1 MNLRELITHLPKAV
15 SSGNIDHDVTGVTA
29 DSRQVK
35 PGSVFV
41 AIKGTDSDGHKFIE
55 TAVKKGAVAIIA
67 SIAPDERWTD
77 SVAWVHSSDTR
88 DALGCVA
95 SALHNDPSSQLKVA
109 GITGT
114 NGKTTTAFLLH
125 HIMKDS
131 WTRAGL
137 LGTIKNSDGVN
148 ERGAT
153 LTTAS
158 ADVIQ
163 RQLGQMVE
171 NGCRGVAME
180 VSSHGI
186 HQKRVDAVKFDVA
199 IFTNLTQD
207 HLDYHLTMDAY
218 YEAKKALFAG
228 LQFQEGK
235 KKPIAVVNL
244 DDRYGEKLVKELDEK
259 INIVTYGQGAHC
271 DFKATKI
278 VQQVR
283 GTEFQLDNRG
293 KSYLVRI
300 PLIGRFNVYNC
311 LAAIAG
317 AAAVGIKTRDAV
329 KALATVP
336 QVPGRLEFVGSKGG
350 ISVFVD
356 YAHTPDALK
365 NACATLN
372 DFSPRRL
379 ITVFGCGG
387 DRDQSKRPLMGAA
400 ASEASDACVITSDNP
415 RSEDPETIIKQI
427 EAGMKTKA
435 FQSVVDREEAIVG
448 AIHAAEQGDIVL
460 IAGKGH
466 ETYQQLANKMI
477 QFDDRKVAAYAL
489 RDTFVVTEQKL
500 MERFSGGKSEDNKQR
515 NFTRKDNDGYEKRE
529 LNNDKREFGDRRPQK
544 GSEDRKNGRYS
555 DPTGGSNYKPKRSED
570 DDRG

>member
-1 MNLRELITHLPKAV
+1 MILRELLIHLPRAV
-15 SSGNIDHDVTGVTA
+15 ASGNLDHVATSVTA

-41 AIKGTDSDGHKFIE
+41 AIKGTDSDGHKFIKA
-55 TAVKKGAVAIIA
+55 AVDKGAIAIVATT
-67 SIAPDERWTD
+67 APDQNCSEKVTWI
-77 SVAWVHSSDTR
+77 HSSDTR
-88 DALGCVA
+88 DALGRVA
-95 SALHNDPSSQLKVA
+95 SALHNDPSAKLKVA

-125 HIMKDS
+125 HIMQDS
-131 WTRAGL
+131 WTRAGM
-137 LGTIKNSDGVN
+137 LGTIKNNDGIN
-148 ERGAT
+148 ERPAK

-158 ADVIQ
+158 ADVVQ
-163 RQLGQMVE
+163 RQLAKMVD

-186 HQKRVDAVKFDVA
+186 DQKRVDAVKFDVA
-199 IFTNLTQD
+199 IFTNLTPD
-207 HLDYHLTMDAY
+207 HLAYHLTLASY
-218 YEAKKALFAG
+218 YEAKKALFAS
-228 LQFQEGK
+228 LQYQDGK
-235 KKPIAVVNL
+235 KKPVAVINH
-244 DDRYGEKLVKELDEK
+244 DDRYGEKMVKELAEK

-311 LAAIAG
+311 LAAIA
-317 AAAVGIKTRDAV
+317 AAAAMGIKPRDAV
-329 KALATVP
+329 KALAEVP
-336 QVPGRLEFVGSKGG
+336 QVPGRLELVGSKGG

-387 DRDQSKRPLMGAA
+387 DRDQSKRPLMGTA

-415 RSEDPETIIKQI
+415 RSEDPEAIIKQI
-427 EAGMKTKA
+427 EAGMKTKV

-448 AIHAAEQGDIVL
+448 AINAAEQGDIVL

-466 ETYQQLANKMI
+466 ETYQQLADKMI

-500 MERFSGGKSEDNKQR
+500 MERFSGGKSDDKQR

-529 LNNDKREFGDRRPQK
+529 FNNDKREFDDRRPQK

-555 DPTGGSNYKPKRSED
+555 DPKGGNDYKPKRSED
-570 DDRG
+570 

>member
-1 MNLRELITHLPKAV
+1 MTLRELITYLPKAV
-15 SSGNIDHDVTGVTA
+15 ASGNLDHEATGVTA

-41 AIKGTDSDGHKFIE
+41 AIKGTDSDGHKFIS
-55 TAVKKGAVAIIA
+55 TAVEKGAVAIIA
-67 SIAPDERWTD
+67 SIAPDERWPD

-88 DALGCVA
+88 DALGRVA
-95 SALHNDPSSQLKVA
+95 SALHNDPSATLKVA

-125 HIMKDS
+125 HIMKDA

-148 ERGAT
+148 ERAAT

-158 ADVIQ
+158 PDVIQ
-163 RQLGQMVE
+163 RQLGKMVE
-171 NGCRGVAME
+171 NGCRGVVME

-186 HQKRVDAVKFDVA
+186 HQKRVDSIKFDVA

-218 YEAKKALFAG
+218 FNAKKALFES

-235 KKPIAVVNL
+235 KKPMAVVNL
-244 DDRYGEKLVKELDEK
+244 DDRYGEKLVKELGEQ

-271 DFKATKI
+271 DFKVTKI
-278 VQQVR
+278 RQQVR

-293 KSYLVRI
+293 KSYLVRT

-317 AAAVGIKTRDAV
+317 AAAVGIKPRDAV
-329 KALATVP
+329 KSLEAIL
-336 QVPGRLEFVGSKGG
+336 QVPGRLEQVGTRGG
-350 ISVFVD
+350 VTVFVD

-365 NACATLN
+365 NVCSTVKGLTAN
-372 DFSPRRL
+372 RL

-387 DRDQSKRPLMGAA
+387 DRDQLKRPLMAEV
-400 ASEASDACVITSDNP
+400 ASEISDICVITSDNP
-415 RSEDPETIIKQI
+415 RSEDPEEIIRQI
-427 EAGMKTKA
+427 AAGMKNKSYS
-435 FQSVVDREEAIVG
+435 SVVDREEAIIG
-448 AIHAAEQGDIVL
+448 AINAAEKGDVVL

-466 ETYQQLANKMI
+466 ETYQQLSDKMI
-477 QFDDRKVAAYAL
+477 QFDDRKVANFAL
-489 RDTFVVTEQKL
+489 RDKELPVEEEKPFRKK
-500 MERFSGGKSEDNKQR
+500 FDDGDNKFN
-515 NFTRKDNDGYEKRE
+515 NFTRKDNDDYQ
-529 LNNDKREFGDRRPQK
+529 KREFRSGSRDNDR
-544 GSEDRKNGRYS
+544 GEFRKERRDS
-555 DPTGGSNYKPKRSED
+555 
-570 DDRG
+570 DDRGSKYER